1 MDDHTKERLIFV
13 NEQFALAV
21 KLINEGKL
29 EKSKELLLELVN
41 LHPNHAEIHYHCGLV
56 HDSMGLEKE
65 AVEFYEKAIRLGLK
79 EETLKD
85 AFVCLGSTYR
95 VLGKS

>member
-1 MDDHTKERLIFV
+1 MDDHTKERLGFM
-13 NEQFALAV
+13 NEQIAFAI
-21 KLINEGKL
+21 KLRNEGKL